1 MKNALG
7 SQSYHCRR
15 GEELGGEFNATID
28 RFHASPLC
36 KMEPTGSGE
45 VKK

>member
-1 MKNALG
+1 MQVIFIVTIYEL
-7 SQSYHCRR
+7 RR
-15 GEELGGEFNATID
+15 GEELGGESNAAD

>member
-1 MKNALG
+1 MQVIYIVKMQEL
-7 SQSYHCRR
+7 RR
-15 GEELGGEFNATID
+15 GEELGGESNTTD
-28 RFHASPLC
+28 GFHASPLC

>member
-1 MKNALG
+1 VKNALG
-7 SQSYHCRR
+7 SQSYHYRR
-15 GEELGGEFNATID
+15 GEELGGESWAAD
-28 RFHASPLC
+28 RFRTSPLC